1 MIEFAT
7 VARPY
12 AKAIFE
18 LATEKGVAQSWSE
31 GLKQLVWLVQ
41 QPQVV
46 SIINQVDIDS
56 VKKASELLRLLKDV
70 EVAKS
75 AEFKN
80 FVSIVATE
88 KRLLTLP
95 NIFELYEE
103 MVLASQNAQKA
114 IIYTAY
120 PVASEGQHA
129 KIISDLEQHFH
140 VSLQATFITEPELIG
155 GIKVVVGD
163 KVLDL
168 SVQGKLKNL
177 YTTLTN

>member
-31 GLKQLVWLVQ
+31 GLKQLAWLVQ

-75 AEFKN
+75 AEFKKFCEYCRN
-80 FVSIVATE
+80 G
-88 KRLLTLP
+88 KTLAG
-95 NIFELYEE
+95 I
-103 MVLASQNAQKA
+103 
-114 IIYTAY
+114 
-120 PVASEGQHA
+120 A
-129 KIISDLEQHFH
+129 KYF
-140 VSLQATFITEPELIG
+140 
-155 GIKVVVGD
+155 
-163 KVLDL
+163 
-168 SVQGKLKNL
+168 
-177 YTTLTN
+177 

>member
-31 GLKQLVWLVQ
+31 GLKQLAWLVQ

-88 KRLLTLP
+88 KRLLALP
-95 NIFELYEE
+95 NIFELYEKDGFGE
-103 MVLASQNAQKA
+103 PKCSKSYYLYGLSSCKRRSACQN
-114 IIYTAY
+114 
-120 PVASEGQHA
+120 H
-129 KIISDLEQHFH
+129 
-140 VSLQATFITEPELIG
+140 
-155 GIKVVVGD
+155 
-163 KVLDL
+163 
-168 SVQGKLKNL
+168 
-177 YTTLTN
+177 